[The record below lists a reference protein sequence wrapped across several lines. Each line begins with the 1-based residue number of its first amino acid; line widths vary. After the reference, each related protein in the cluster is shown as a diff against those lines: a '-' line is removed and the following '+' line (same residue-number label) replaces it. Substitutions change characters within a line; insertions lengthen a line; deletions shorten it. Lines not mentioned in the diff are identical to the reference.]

1 MFAAILSA
9 IALCICSVLIGNGFS
24 PVFAVMKETRRSRIP
39 LFCIVFFFAIKLA
52 YDSACGVLAFTLVQ
66 YPAWALCYLVAKRSA
81 ILSAT
86 LFFILSNTICFFQ
99 MNGSIPE
106 FTTYPATF
114 AGYLECMA
122 AGVPYYLRS
131 LAATIVWDAAI
142 LWLIRHSPAPLRLYF
157 PMSVE
162 VGELGT
168 GNGERGS

>member
-9 IALCICSVLIGNGFS
+9 IALCACSVLIGNGFS

-39 LFCIVFFFAIKLA
+39 LFCISFFFALKIA
-52 YDSACGVLAFTLVQ
+52 YDSTCGVLAFTLVQ
-66 YPAWALCYLVAKRSA
+66 YPVWVLCYLAAKRSA

-86 LFFILSNTICFFQ
+86 LFFLLSNTICFFQ

-131 LAATIVWDAAI
+131 IAATIVWDVAI
-142 LWLIRHSPAPLRLYF
+142 LWLIRHSPATLRPYF
-157 PMSVE
+157 PQCA
-162 VGELGT
+162 T
-168 GNGERGS
+168 TIA